1 MKQLIGL
8 SLMFV
13 LGSQSGFTQF
23 YQGSNM
29 EFGKNRIQ
37 YKEFTWFYYPSD
49 NFDVYYYIGGEDLAQ
64 YTLLSCERN
73 LKEMQDFFDYPIN
86 ERVQVVSYLNP
97 HEFYQSNIGLSVDGQ
112 NNIGGSVR
120 ILGSKMFTY
129 FEGSHHKLEVQIREN
144 IGRLIFSQMMYS
156 GSWRDMLRNS
166 TLLAVPA
173 WFEEGVIAYAASGK
187 STEAE
192 IFMID
197 YIRSGKFKSLN
208 FLEGRESSL
217 AGHAFWQFIAD
228 TYGQN
233 LIANI
238 LYMSQASNNIENGFI
253 YVLGTDLTEITD
265 EFIRYYNRKA
275 DEIRSEI
282 VPTEVSRPTS
292 KRDARRWWRGEKRL
306 GMTGIK
312 TKSHLRY
319 TAIAPS
325 PDGQMIAY
333 ATNESGRVKIYTH
346 HLQTG
351 KSKRIFCRGH
361 RLERPPD
368 EAYPLLA
375 WHPSGLSITYTYHH
389 RLNPVLESYDIK
401 KRKRTRKTLY
411 QLERVTSME
420 YSSDGKKMIM
430 TAFNRGKSDLFLYH
444 VPGNNHE
451 QLTRD
456 VWDETG
462 ACFADGGKT
471 IVFSS
476 NRNSDTLRNED
487 GLSKMSGNN
496 DLFLY
501 DLESRNPILRRL
513 TKTPLVDE
521 IKPRAFKENHYSFLS
536 NENGYYNRS
545 VANIDSTISSI
556 DTAIHY
562 RYYTSVTKLTDL
574 HRHTTDHFVLKE
586 PSLDFQIYQKNGNPW
601 VSWGQTATSAEPK
614 NEGNSQTSPMEKK
627 SLIFIPEVK
636 PVDVDIRNYIFESDR
651 LDYVYEKESP
661 LPIAAEPVST
671 DTSAITVIP
680 KSRNYRLNFA
690 ADRAVAQ
697 LNNNFFNPIYQNY
710 TGSNPS
716 SISPGISGLTQ
727 FGITDLFE
735 DYRVVGGFRANLGI
749 DNSEYGISFENLK
762 NQTDRKFLFSRQTQ
776 KIQQGFQVYKL
787 ISNDFAYVLKFPFTE
802 VLSLRI
808 RGDFRIDRLIL
819 QSNDVVSLEQ
829 PNQTDFNTAVKAELV
844 FDNSIQRGLNTYFGT
859 RAKAW
864 AERYQNLDIESK
876 NFVNIIGFDARHYHR
891 LHRTF
896 IAAFRLAATTSF
908 GAQRVVNYLGGVD
921 NWLFQR
927 VDPSLEVSDAM
938 SYRFQSFVGPMR
950 GFYVNA
956 RNGNSAAVLNSE
968 LRMPAF
974 KYFMKKPLRNDFLE
988 NFQVITFV
996 DVGSA
1001 WTGKSPFTDDNLF
1014 NITEVYQNP
1023 VKVTI
1028 NNNRD
1033 PVAWGYG
1040 FGMRSRL
1047 LGYFMRVDW
1056 AWGVDDGRRM
1066 ERVFYFSLNLD
1077 F

>member
-1 MKQLIGL
+1 MKLIVGIFSVLTLACL
-8 SLMFV
+8 S
-13 LGSQSGFTQF
+13 GGAQF

-37 YKEFTWFYYPSD
+37 YKEFTWFYYPAD

-64 YTLLSCERN
+64 YTLLSCEKN

-86 ERVQVVSYLNP
+86 ERIQVISYLNQY
-97 HEFYQSNIGLSVDGQ
+97 EFYQSNIGLGVDGQ

-129 FEGSHHKLEVQIREN
+129 FEGTHHKLDVQIREN
-144 IGRLIFSQMMYS
+144 IARLIFAQMMYS
-156 GSWRDMLRNS
+156 GGWRDMLRNS
-166 TLLAVPA
+166 TLLSVPA
-173 WFEEGVIAYAASGK
+173 WFEDGVIAYAASGK

-192 IFMID
+192 SFMID
-197 YIRSGKFKSLN
+197 YVRSGKFKSMN
-208 FLEGRESSL
+208 FLEGRESRL

-253 YVLGTDLTEITD
+253 YVLGADLTEITD

-275 DEIRSEI
+275 DDIRSETI
-282 VPTEVSRPTS
+282 PSEVSKPFN
-292 KRDARRWWRGEKRL
+292 KRDARKWWRGEKRL

-319 TAIAPS
+319 TAISPS
-325 PDGQMIAY
+325 PDGKMIAY
-333 ATNESGRVKIYTH
+333 ATNEMGKVKIYMH
-346 HLQTG
+346 NLQTG
-351 KSKRIFCRGH
+351 KSKRIFCRGY

-375 WHPSGLSITYTYHH
+375 WHPSGLSLTYSYHH
-389 RLNPVLESYDIK
+389 RLNPVLESYDLK

-411 QLERVTSME
+411 QLERLTSME
-420 YSSDGKKMIM
+420 FSSDGKKMIM
-430 TAFNRGKSDLFLYH
+430 TAFNRGKSDLYLYH

-451 QLTRD
+451 QLTKD
-456 VWDETG
+456 IWDETG

-471 IVFSS
+471 VVFSS
-476 NRNSDTLRNED
+476 NRNSDTLRSEEA
-487 GLSKMSGNN
+487 LTEMSSNN

-501 DLESRNPILRRL
+501 DLESRSPVMRRL
-513 TKTPLVDE
+513 TNTPQVDE
-521 IKPRAFKENHYSFLS
+521 IKPRAFKDKHYAFLS

-545 VANIDSTISSI
+545 VATIDSTISSI

-562 RYYTSVTKLTDL
+562 RYYTSITKMSDQ
-574 HRHTTDHFVLKE
+574 HRHTMDHYVLSA
-586 PSLDFQIYQKNGNPW
+586 PSLDFLIYQKNGNPW
-601 VSWGQTATSAEPK
+601 VCWGKTASSIDVK
-614 NEGNSQTSPMEKK
+614 NSSGTEKSRMEKRL
-627 SLIFIPEVK
+627 LIFIPEEK
-636 PVDVDIRNYIFESDR
+636 RPPVDIKNYIFESDR
-651 LDYVYEKESP
+651 LDYVYEKETPISP
-661 LPIAAEPVST
+661 KVETNSPDSAATLE
-671 DTSAITVIP
+671 IP
-680 KSRNYRLNFA
+680 KSKNYRLNFA

-710 TGSNPS
+710 TGGNPS
-716 SISPGISGLTQ
+716 SISPGLSGLTQ

-735 DYRVVGGFRANLGI
+735 DYRVIGGFRANLGI

-762 NQTDRKFLFSRQTQ
+762 NQTDRKILFSRQTQ

-787 ISNDFAYVLKFPFTE
+787 ISNDFAYVLKFPFNE

-808 RGDFRIDRLIL
+808 RGDFRVDKLII
-819 QSNDVVSLEQ
+819 QSNDIVSLEQ
-829 PNQTDFNTAVKAELV
+829 PNQMDLNTALKAELV
-844 FDNSIQRGLNTYFGT
+844 FDNSVQRGLNTYFGT

-864 AERYQNLDIESK
+864 AERYQNLDIQSK
-876 NFVNIIGFDARHYHR
+876 NSVNIIGFDARHYHR
-891 LHRTF
+891 IHRTF

-927 VDPSLEVSDAM
+927 VDPSLAVSDAM

-974 KYFMKKPLRNDFLE
+974 KYFMKKPIRNDFLE
-988 NFQVITFV
+988 NFQVITFL

-1066 ERVFYFSLNLD
+1066 KRVFYFSLNLD